1 MKEKNKNILKGL
13 GVGALAC
20 FGMLTFTGCSVELSQ
35 EQINKIVHV
44 VERSDKFMDDTL
56 DLLEKQNAKLSKEEG
71 WDLYQTAL
79 TIFLTNQEGI
89 RNNIKITAEDLEGDK
104 FVTYH
109 YNDLQGTDIVLETG
123 SELRGND
130 RITFVAE
137 EDSDNYVYHYAKD
150 GTEYEKSLL
159 GEGVTENYSSI
170 LLYVDNGVTSEDVVG
185 CELLENGNYEL
196 SFVQTFK
203 SVNED
208 DEIMY
213 YNYVVYE
220 ITSDGTFISQKTNF
234 AEVDLNKDGA
244 VTERF
249 GGTITYE
256 YGVVQE
262 SDFADILAEAKA
274 AELTEEAGE

>member
-1 MKEKNKNILKGL
+1 M
-13 GVGALAC
+13 
-20 FGMLTFTGCSVELSQ
+20 
-35 EQINKIVHV
+35 
-44 VERSDKFMDDTL
+44 
-56 DLLEKQNAKLSKEEG
+56 
-71 WDLYQTAL
+71 
-79 TIFLTNQEGI
+79 
-89 RNNIKITAEDLEGDK
+89 
-104 FVTYH
+104 
-109 YNDLQGTDIVLETG
+109 
-123 SELRGND
+123 
-130 RITFVAE
+130 
-137 EDSDNYVYHYAKD
+137 
-150 GTEYEKSLL
+150 
-159 GEGVTENYSSI
+159 
-170 LLYVDNGVTSEDVVG
+170 TSEDVVG
-185 CELLENGNYEL
+185 CELLENGNYEV

-262 SDFADILAEAKA
+262 GDFADILAEAKA